1 MELMKNTVHATTIMN
16 HMLMV
21 KHFPMKMAAIIGRP
35 TDIGVAVYLRT
46 VYSECVYFSLNVFTL
61 TARVILAMWPAQ
73 RYSVVKVSLYIC
85 MLIVF
90 SQCSCLYISQ
100 SLPCFFGPE
109 VVIAKQNL
117 DSDGDTRTRGHT

>member
-46 VYSECVYFSLNVFTL
+46 ECSTYTVRVYTFRVYTHSTC
-61 TARVILAMWPAQ
+61 
-73 RYSVVKVSLYIC
+73 YSGYVSCTEIFC
-85 MLIVF
+85 G
-90 SQCSCLYISQ
+90 SGK
-100 SLPCFFGPE
+100 PTKE
-109 VVIAKQNL
+109 L
-117 DSDGDTRTRGHT
+117 DSVWH